1 MDRIGLT
8 GVQDTPLD
16 TAAIA
21 DSIRNDAAGA
31 LVVFEGIVRN
41 HDAGREV
48 TGIEYSC
55 HPSAAEVV
63 PDVAAEVAER
73 HPECR
78 VAVVHRVGELAI
90 GELAMVAVVASPHRS
105 ASFAAIS
112 DVVDTIKDKLP
123 VWKRQLFTD
132 GTDEWVGSA

>member
-41 HDAGREV
+41 HDAGRGV

-55 HPSAAEVV
+55 HLSRA
-63 PDVAAEVAER
+63 
-73 HPECR
+73 R
-78 VAVVHRVGELAI
+78 VATVLDAGHPAAGVVIAHDPFEDHECAGGI
-90 GELAMVAVVASPHRS
+90 VA
-105 ASFAAIS
+105 
-112 DVVDTIKDKLP
+112 D
-123 VWKRQLFTD
+123 
-132 GTDEWVGSA
+132 